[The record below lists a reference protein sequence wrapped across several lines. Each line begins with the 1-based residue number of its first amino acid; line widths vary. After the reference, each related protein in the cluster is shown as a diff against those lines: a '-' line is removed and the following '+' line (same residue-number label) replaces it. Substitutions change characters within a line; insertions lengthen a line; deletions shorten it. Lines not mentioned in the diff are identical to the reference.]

1 MRRKSRLDWEKPMAE
16 DALVQEVEGFLGRNV
31 PLSNPRDDQ
40 PQILGFPV
48 GEPDS
53 FGINMHSLAL
63 KRNPNNIGLH
73 TTDNEAEEGFQG
85 TQHAEKLFIGMMA
98 DLLDADLTKVD
109 GYIEAG
115 GSTAN
120 MAGLLIGRNRT
131 HLRDEREKPL
141 KNSKNKTAV
150 LCSHITHYSIVQ
162 NASNLGIGEMTN
174 IGKGDGT
181 GVHLIGTDEDGHVLL
196 SQLEERLR
204 DLLKNHPDIS
214 NIIIVGNAGTT
225 MLGSVDNIPGINELI
240 GQFKERFPD
249 KIFHFHIDAAH
260 GGLIAPFLPHLP
272 QIGFSNDHVDTITID
287 PHKMGKVGFGCGVIL
302 AKKGYFD
309 WIASECPYV
318 PGGSRTISGS
328 RSGAVAI
335 GAYAAFRRRGKEGV
349 ANYAQTLRNL
359 TWEVRGKIANLGI
372 EIFGSDLNIVA
383 AKTELPSEIKK
394 EFIVHGDDRMPVDM
408 SNPDG
413 RERRSVWNIVVM
425 EHVQKGIR
433 RFEEA
438 YRTNLKKKSL

>member
-1 MRRKSRLDWEKPMAE
+1 
-16 DALVQEVEGFLGRNV
+16 
-31 PLSNPRDDQ
+31 
-40 PQILGFPV
+40 
-48 GEPDS
+48 
-53 FGINMHSLAL
+53 
-63 KRNPNNIGLH
+63 
-73 TTDNEAEEGFQG
+73 
-85 TQHAEKLFIGMMA
+85 
-98 DLLDADLTKVD
+98 
-109 GYIEAG
+109 
-115 GSTAN
+115 
-120 MAGLLIGRNRT
+120 
-131 HLRDEREKPL
+131 
-141 KNSKNKTAV
+141 
-150 LCSHITHYSIVQ
+150 
-162 NASNLGIGEMTN
+162 
-174 IGKGDGT
+174 
-181 GVHLIGTDEDGHVLL
+181 
-196 SQLEERLR
+196 
-204 DLLKNHPDIS
+204 
-214 NIIIVGNAGTT
+214 
-225 MLGSVDNIPGINELI
+225 
-240 GQFKERFPD
+240 
-249 KIFHFHIDAAH
+249 
-260 GGLIAPFLPHLP
+260 LP